1 MMKYK
6 AKLIDQITEREMSR
20 QIFEQVAGQERI
32 LIFDCDHGDNRA
44 HFILDSGGVIHT
56 SAIQNTAVKDGQ
68 VVIVTKNST
77 YVFEIISEISPV
89 TEGVV

>member
-1 MMKYK
+1 MKYK

-20 QIFEQVAGQERI
+20 QIFEQVAGQEGI

-77 YVFEIISEISPV
+77 YVFEIVSEISPV
-89 TEGVV
+89 MEGK